1 MHPGSGDNRRLNTQR
16 HVSGRVSSGS
26 YISDDVFEQSDV
38 LHVESSSVNRNA
50 NSRRG
55 AVSERGSY
63 IQSYVFRAFRRLFSR
78 HRSAAQT
85 PIDSEKPREARKG
98 KKGHDTSSTPGLCC
112 IPSSQGRRR
121 TSSGTTTT
129 RLLRSKT
136 DTESSGTTRS
146 KSTVSSS
153 ESRDASLAQRLCCIP
168 SSQERRRESSRTT
181 TTRLLGSK
189 TDTESSRTTR
199 SKSAASSGQKS
210 VDYRKEESDDLDDA
224 VLAAAEC
231 GNGIPP
237 IVPDSAPCG
246 SSSFILAPGS
256 FPGYSSAPSMG
267 VVAARIQGI
276 PLHNSSDTL
285 RALRVLH
292 NTVKRLAATA
302 SADMCDESDV
312 TSTRGLCCIPS
323 SQGKR
328 KVSSEATKVELPD
341 SKISPK
347 NESSERIYS
356 YVSDSSEKSV
366 YSHKHFPFYERSTE
380 LEVFG
385 ACDIPTD
392 FLRGRYSSTI
402 EEVESENEGP
412 DTLSERRVRALERS
426 VHNALSSCRLRRLH
440 RADPVT
446 HSHLVQ
452 ALFPLLELARTEIEK
467 SDSQPTQRLIAVED
481 AITQLGD
488 CLTIMQS
495 SQKGRALRDTE
506 YTDSS
511 YIRRVLFLVASIL
524 ADTAFPVSPAV
535 EREFAQCANMCSSIA
550 GIFREDTDV
559 YVRTVLAELVIRKL
573 SRTVS
578 KFRAS
583 IGRYAPL
590 GSDPLLECNVH
601 ILCKLE
607 GLLERAFKNY
617 LEQRTDIHELSED
630 LSPLEKAEYSILN
643 ILNAV
648 AYLDAS
654 EEIYRTDRQRSVQ
667 PLSKRFIKN
676 KLYCSMGVG
685 AAHGAV
691 LELWKCCKTED
702 YSAAAMHE
710 IDSSISR
717 AVSNLEYAMD
727 RMSATLLPSPNIPAC
742 VHSMLKN
749 ASLCMQRAM
758 CLVDDTVQSVHPW
771 GDEERALLPL
781 LPGEC
786 HPDML
791 LSMDRPAYRGA
802 RPMYGEAGERFARLP
817 SSEIASPLP
826 SPLAPENALTAL
838 SGCFFPSMH

>member
-16 HVSGRVSSGS
+16 HVSDRVSSGS
-26 YISDDVFEQSDV
+26 YISDDVFEQNDV
-38 LHVESSSVNRNA
+38 PTAESSSVNRNA

-55 AVSERGSY
+55 AVSERENY
-63 IQSYVFRAFRRLFSR
+63 ILRAFRGLFSR

-85 PIDSEKPREARKG
+85 PIDSEKPREVRKG
-98 KKGHDTSSTPGLCC
+98 KKGHDTSSSPGLCC

-153 ESRDASLAQRLCCIP
+153 ESRDAYLAQRLCCIP

-181 TTRLLGSK
+181 TTRLLRSK

-199 SKSAASSGQKS
+199 SKSAVSSSTKS

-246 SSSFILAPGS
+246 SSSFILVPGS
-256 FPGYSSAPSMG
+256 FPGYNSAPSMG

-285 RALRVLH
+285 RALRRLH
-292 NTVKRLAATA
+292 NTVKNLATT
-302 SADMCDESDV
+302 ADMCDESDV

-323 SQGKR
+323 SQSKR
-328 KVSSEATKVELPD
+328 KVSSETTKVELPD

-347 NESSERIYS
+347 NESSERIDS

-366 YSHKHFPFYERSTE
+366 YSHKYLPFSERCTE

-402 EEVESENEGP
+402 EEVESGNEGP

-426 VHNALSSCRLRRLH
+426 VYNALSSCRLRRLH

-446 HSHLVQ
+446 HKHLVQ
-452 ALFPLLELARTEIEK
+452 ALCPLLELARTEIEK
-467 SDSQPTQRLIAVED
+467 SDSQPTKRLIAVED

-495 SQKGRALRDTE
+495 SQKGRAIRDTE
-506 YTDSS
+506 YTTDSAN
-511 YIRRVLFLVASIL
+511 IRRVLFLVAGVL

-550 GIFREDTDV
+550 GILREDTGI
-559 YVRTVLAELVIRKL
+559 YVKTVLAELVIRKL

-578 KFRAS
+578 KFRVS

-617 LEQRTDIHELSED
+617 LEHRTDIHELSED

-648 AYLDAS
+648 AYLDS
-654 EEIYRTDRQRSVQ
+654 LEEIYRTDSQQSFQ

-691 LELWKCCKTED
+691 LEYWECCKTED

-717 AVSNLEYAMD
+717 AVSNLEYAID
-727 RMSATLLPSPNIPAC
+727 RLSATLLPSPNIPAC
-742 VHSMLKN
+742 VRSMLRN

-771 GDEERALLPL
+771 GDEERALLQL

-786 HPDML
+786 HQDML

-838 SGCFFPSMH
+838 SGCFFPTMR